1 MKYAIVESGG
11 KQYKAVEGETIAVD
25 RLPVNPGEML
35 NLERVLLM
43 ADGDQFSVGTPLVSG
58 FEVLASVVENF
69 RGEKVLAFRYSP
81 KKRIRVHR
89 GHRQEYTRLMIE
101 SIGKAGEPKKT
112 RAEKKA
118 EAAASKPETQSEAD
132 DLVKIEGIGPKVAE
146 ALIAAGITTF
156 AALAESKADDI
167 QKILTEAGLKMMS
180 PEGWIDQAKLAAKGD
195 WKGFEKLQAKLVAGR
210 KAAPAKPAA
219 TSSPKGK
226 KPAEKKPAAKPA
238 KKK

>member
-25 RLPVNPGEML
+25 RLPVNPGEEL
-35 NLERVLLM
+35 KLERVLLL

-58 FEVLASVVENF
+58 IEALASVVEHF
-69 RGEKVLAFRYSP
+69 RGDKVLAFRYSP

-101 SIGKAGEPKKT
+101 SIGKVGETKKKAK
-112 RAEKKA
+112 AEKKP
-118 EAAASKPETQSEAD
+118 EATRQPEVQMEAD

-146 ALIAAGITTF
+146 ALKAAGIVTF
-156 AALAESKADDI
+156 AQLAESKADDI

-210 KAAPAKPAA
+210 TAAPA
-219 TSSPKGK
+219 K

>member
-25 RLPVNPGEML
+25 RLPVTPGEDL
-35 NLERVLLM
+35 KLEHVLLL
-43 ADGDQFSVGTPLVSG
+43 ADGDQFSVGTPFVSG
-58 FEVLASVVENF
+58 IEALASVVEHF

-101 SIGKAGEPKKT
+101 SIGKVGETKKKAK
-112 RAEKKA
+112 AEKKPDA
-118 EAAASKPETQSEAD
+118 TRQPEVQMEAD

-146 ALIAAGITTF
+146 ALKAAGIVTF
-156 AALAESKADDI
+156 AQLAESKADDI

-210 KAAPAKPAA
+210 KAAPV
-219 TSSPKGK
+219 K
-226 KPAEKKPAAKPA
+226 KPADKKPAAKPA

>member
-11 KQYKAVEGETIAVD
+11 KQYKAVEGETITVD
-25 RLPVNPGEML
+25 RLPVNPGEEL
-35 NLERVLLM
+35 KLEHILLM
-43 ADGDQFSVGTPLVSG
+43 ADGDQFSVGTPHVSG
-58 FEVLASVVENF
+58 FEALASVVEHF

-89 GHRQEYTRLMIE
+89 GHRQDYTRLLIE
-101 SIGKAGEPKKT
+101 FIGQAGEGEKA
-112 RAEKKA
+112 RAEKMS
-118 EAAASKPETQSEAD
+118 EATRQPEVQTEAD

-146 ALIAAGITTF
+146 ALKAAGIVTF
-156 AALAESKADDI
+156 AQLAESNADDI
-167 QKILTEAGLKMMS
+167 QKICTEAGLKMMS

-219 TSSPKGK
+219 
-226 KPAEKKPAAKPA
+226 

>member
-11 KQYKAVEGETIAVD
+11 KQFKAVEGETIAVD
-25 RLPVNPGEML
+25 RLPVEPGEEI
-35 NLERVLLM
+35 NLERILFF

-58 FEVLASVVENF
+58 LEVQASVVENF

-89 GHRQEYTRLMIE
+89 GHRQDYTRLMIE
-101 SIGKAGEPKKT
+101 SIGKAGEPKK
-112 RAEKKA
+112 AKVEKKA
-118 EAAASKPETQSEAD
+118 EVAATQPEVQADAD
-132 DLVKIEGIGPKVAE
+132 DLVKIEGIGPKVAK
-146 ALIAAGITTF
+146 ALNAAGITTF
-156 AALAESKADDI
+156 AALAESNAEDI
-167 QKILTEAGLKMMS
+167 QKIVTEAGLKMMS

-219 TSSPKGK
+219 
-226 KPAEKKPAAKPA
+226 

>member
-25 RLPVNPGEML
+25 RLPVEPGEEI
-35 NLERVLLM
+35 NLERILFF
-43 ADGDQFSVGTPLVSG
+43 ADEDQFSVGTPLLSG
-58 FEVLASVVENF
+58 MEALASVVENF

-89 GHRQEYTRLMIE
+89 GHRQDYTRLMIE
-101 SIGKAGEPKKT
+101 YVGEAGGAEKA

-118 EAAASKPETQSEAD
+118 AAVAAPPEVQNEAD
-132 DLVKIEGIGPKVAE
+132 DLVRIEGIGPKVAQ
-146 ALIAAGITTF
+146 ALNAAGIVTF
-156 AALAESKADDI
+156 AALAESNVEDI
-167 QKILTEAGLKMMS
+167 QKIVNEAGLKMMS
-180 PEGWIDQAKLAAKGD
+180 PEGWIDQAKLAAAGD
-195 WKGFEKLQAKLVAGR
+195 WKGFEKLQAKLMGGR

-219 TSSPKGK
+219 
-226 KPAEKKPAAKPA
+226 

>member
-1 MKYAIVESGG
+1 MK
-11 KQYKAVEGETIAVD
+11 
-25 RLPVNPGEML
+25 
-35 NLERVLLM
+35 LEHVLLL
-43 ADGDQFSVGTPLVSG
+43 ADGDQFSVGTPFVSG
-58 FEVLASVVENF
+58 IEALASVVEHF

-101 SIGKAGEPKKT
+101 SIGKVGETKKKAK
-112 RAEKKA
+112 AEKKPDA
-118 EAAASKPETQSEAD
+118 TRQPEVQMEAD

-146 ALIAAGITTF
+146 ALKAAGIVTF
-156 AALAESKADDI
+156 AQLAESKADDI

-210 KAAPAKPAA
+210 KAAPV
-219 TSSPKGK
+219 K
-226 KPAEKKPAAKPA
+226 KPADKKPAAKPA

>member
-11 KQYKAVEGETIAVD
+11 KQYKAIEGETIAVD
-25 RLPVNPGEML
+25 RLPVTPGEDL
-35 NLERVLLM
+35 KLEHVLLL
-43 ADGDQFSVGTPLVSG
+43 ADGDQFSVGTPFVSG
-58 FEVLASVVENF
+58 IEALASVVEHF

-101 SIGKAGEPKKT
+101 SIGKVGETKKKAK
-112 RAEKKA
+112 AEKKPDA
-118 EAAASKPETQSEAD
+118 TRQPEVQMEAD

-146 ALIAAGITTF
+146 ALKAAGIVTF
-156 AALAESKADDI
+156 AQLAESKADDI

-210 KAAPAKPAA
+210 KAAPV
-219 TSSPKGK
+219 K
-226 KPAEKKPAAKPA
+226 KPADKKPAAKPA

>member
-25 RLPVNPGEML
+25 RLPVTPGEDL
-35 NLERVLLM
+35 KLEHVLLL
-43 ADGDQFSVGTPLVSG
+43 ADGDQFSVGTPFVSG
-58 FEVLASVVENF
+58 IEALASVVEHF

-101 SIGKAGEPKKT
+101 SIGKVGETKKKAK
-112 RAEKKA
+112 AEKKPDA
-118 EAAASKPETQSEAD
+118 TRQPEVQMEAD

-146 ALIAAGITTF
+146 ALKAAGIVTF
-156 AALAESKADDI
+156 AQLAESKADDI

-180 PEGWIDQAKLAAKGD
+180 PEGWIDQAKLAAKDD

-210 KAAPAKPAA
+210 KAAPV
-219 TSSPKGK
+219 K
-226 KPAEKKPAAKPA
+226 KPADKKPAAKPA

>member
-25 RLPVNPGEML
+25 RLPVEPGEEI
-35 NLERVLLM
+35 NLERILFF
-43 ADGDQFSVGTPLVSG
+43 ADGDQFSVGTPLLSG
-58 FEVLASVVENF
+58 FEALVSVVENF

-89 GHRQEYTRLMIE
+89 GHRQDYTRLMIE
-101 SIGKAGEPKKT
+101 YVGEAGGAEKA

-118 EAAASKPETQSEAD
+118 AAVAAPPEVQNEAD
-132 DLVKIEGIGPKVAE
+132 DLTRIEGIGPKVAQ
-146 ALIAAGITTF
+146 ALNAAGIVTF
-156 AALAESKADDI
+156 AALAESNVEDI
-167 QKILTEAGLKMMS
+167 QKIVNEAGLKMMS
-180 PEGWIDQAKLAAKGD
+180 PEGWIDQAKLAAAGD
-195 WKGFEKLQAKLVAGR
+195 WKGFEKLQAKLMGGR

-219 TSSPKGK
+219 
-226 KPAEKKPAAKPA
+226 